1 MTTLNCKAILA
12 GAILAL
18 AGCADGID
26 VGRAAPQSVVV
37 ASDSVVIAGP
47 PGFCVDRG
55 ASRID
60 GDQAFVLLGS
70 CAAISRNPG
79 QPSPGVPGLLTVTVS
94 EGRTGEAVAGAVLAE
109 MAAFIET
116 PEGRA
121 ALSRSGRAET
131 VDILETKVRG
141 DVLYI
146 HARDRSAG
154 QIGVAPD
161 YWRALF
167 GLKNRLLTV
176 SVVGF
181 EDAPISDDTGLSVL
195 DAFAARIRAE
205 NGA

>member
-1 MTTLNCKAILA
+1 MTTLSFRVLLA
-12 GAILAL
+12 GAVLAL
-18 AGCADGID
+18 TGCADGIE
-26 VGRAAPQSVVV
+26 VGRAAPQSIVV
-37 ASDSVVIAGP
+37 AGDSVVISGP

-55 ASRID
+55 ASRD
-60 GDQAFVLLGS
+60 SGDRAFVLLGS
-70 CAAISRNPG
+70 CAAISRNPR

-94 EGRTGEAVAGAVLAE
+94 NGWAEEAAVRDMLSE

-116 PEGRA
+116 PDGRA

-131 VDILETKVRG
+131 VDVLETQVRG
-141 DVLYI
+141 DTLYI
-146 HARDRSAG
+146 HARDSSGG

-167 GLKNRLLTV
+167 GVKDRLLTV

-181 EDAPISDDTGLSVL
+181 EEAPISEDAGLSVL